1 MLPQLAIAGI
11 NALDTYNKKKA
22 EKEALKQQ
30 AIIADINAGLEDQQ
44 ARGAIDYGRNQIEDY
59 QRGITSFKSSQINA
73 LAENGVDVS
82 QGSAIDILAST
93 DIQGQSDIDTLRY
106 NAALQSWGHQVNK
119 NNYQNQANGLRVQ
132 AKSIKP
138 IFNAL
143 MAGGQ
148 SFAQTGGFQAL
159 GNLGGAS

>member
-1 MLPQLAIAGI
+1 MLPQLAIAGV
-11 NALDTYNKKKA
+11 NALSTYKKSKA
-22 EKEALKQQ
+22 EKDALKQQ
-30 AIIADINAGLEDQQ
+30 AQIAEMNAGLADQQ
-44 ARGAIDYGRNQIEDY
+44 ARGAIDYGRNQVEDF
-59 QRGITSFKSSQINA
+59 QRGLSSFKSSQINA
-73 LAENGVDVS
+73 LADNGIDVS

-106 NAALQSWGHQVNK
+106 NAALQSWGHNVDK

-132 AKSIKP
+132 AKSINP

-148 SFAQTGGFQAL
+148 SFAQSGGLQSL